1 MFSLRMAAWCK
12 FCDLEVPQN
21 RWTFHIDSKKHKSKF
36 NLSKM
41 LDRERSKNESTG
53 ITVLD
58 FNPELDLDTVV
69 NYFKRFGKI
78 VGALTQEDRKAVIQ
92 FYDWYFF
99 NLIFQLNAN

>member
-1 MFSLRMAAWCK
+1 
-12 FCDLEVPQN
+12 
-21 RWTFHIDSKKHKSKF
+21 
-36 NLSKM
+36 M

>member
-12 FCDLEVPQN
+12 FCDLEVPRNQ
-21 RWTFHIDSKKHKSKF
+21 WTFHIDSKKHKSKF

-58 FNPELDLDTVV
+58 FNTELDLETVV

-78 VGALTQEDRKAVIQ
+78 VGALMQEGSKAVIQ
-92 FYDWYFF
+92 FYEW
-99 NLIFQLNAN
+99 